1 MMVSDTSAPA
11 QWRKSTRSAQ
21 GGVDCVEVANLSS
34 ATDARDASTTD
45 RA

>member
-1 MMVSDTSAPA
+1 MTISDILTAT
-11 QWRKSTRSAQ
+11 QWRKSTYTAQ
-21 GGVDCVEVANLSS
+21 GGADCVEVANLSS